1 MGGSTT
7 TRRRSWST
15 QHVYYILKD
24 HALAT
29 GLGTCSAS
37 VSPFTLNTNKAG
49 ASASLGTWALYVQ
62 LHDRLARERGDR
74 DTKHDLRA
82 TKRTKYDVGTST
94 RINNSARGLV
104 DVEDDVETSRSR
116 KFAAQVSAAARSTVP
131 RLLATHERALVCP
144 ACQKEFKPSNTV
156 MAKFDN
162 PYAGV
167 RQPQIRCKN
176 KNCMAK
182 LNATRFSE
190 DIP

>member
-37 VSPFTLNTNKAG
+37 VSPFTLNINKAG
-49 ASASLGTWALYVQ
+49 ASAGPGTWALYVQ

-82 TKRTKYDVGTST
+82 TKRTKYDLGTDKHALGTDKQALGTSKYAL
-94 RINNSARGLV
+94 NSSTDPWYLV
-104 DVEDDVETSRSR
+104 
-116 KFAAQVSAAARSTVP
+116 
-131 RLLATHERALVCP
+131 THERTLLCP
-144 ACQKEFKPSNTV
+144 TCQKEFRPSNNV
-156 MAKFDN
+156 M
-162 PYAGV
+162 V
-167 RQPQIRCKN
+167 RQCDGSTIR
-176 KNCMAK
+176 MPESASRRSAAK
-182 LNATRFSE
+182 TRTAWPS
-190 DIP
+190 